1 MKTAQKRNRR
11 LKSEKDPFPS
21 EPGPDSSDPSKENT
35 VNKQADPQTDISPLE
50 KLSRAFMVF
59 IEDFNLDKP
68 PTKAHLAKI
77 QKIEKRRLALE
88 KKKHKGRH
96 KIHRFSPPHEAHD
109 LPSSI
114 KIETDDRAY
123 YGNEVNHYEPYT
135 EPNYSTWNVPKLIQ
149 HLQFC
154 YDNRL
159 LTDDQIQNI
168 NEWMIRCAQEAEYTQ
183 EVAAPQPIDQLLE
196 NEVYMSNCMH
206 IKICYFI
213 WDRQNHGATDPTELG
228 RKYKELYLT
237 V

>member
-1 MKTAQKRNRR
+1 MKIAQKRNRR
-11 LKSEKDPFPS
+11 LKSEKDPFQV
-21 EPGPDSSDPSKENT
+21 ETGPDSSDPSKENT
-35 VNKQADPQTDISPLE
+35 INKQANSLTEMSQLE
-50 KLSRAFMVF
+50 KLARAFMVF

-68 PTKAHLAKI
+68 PTKAHLAKM
-77 QKIEKRRLALE
+77 QKIEKRRQALE
-88 KKKHKGRH
+88 KKKLKGRH
-96 KIHRFSPPHEAHD
+96 RIHRFSPPHEPHD
-109 LPSSI
+109 PPSSI
-114 KIETDDRAY
+114 KIETDDRAH
-123 YGNEVNHYEPYT
+123 YGHEVHRYEPYT

-149 HLQFC
+149 HLQYC

-159 LTDDQIQNI
+159 LTDDQIQSI
-168 NEWMIRCAQEAEYTQ
+168 NEWMMRCAQEAEIPP
-183 EVAAPQPIDQLLE
+183 EVPTPQPIEQLLD